1 MENKKNPNNQLSTS
15 SLVSE
20 FQYLIKSL
28 YFEKERNDQT
38 SVTSLINQLRKFSK
52 DYYIDLINLEE
63 NLFIEVATLL
73 SINESDPETALTIR
87 SQYTKCLKE
96 TFGGDSLILSDYCK
110 ATSFRHS
117 LFLFIVT
124 LRYCSRHR

>member
-15 SLVSE
+15 SLVSQ

-28 YFEKERNDQT
+28 YFEKERNDEA
-38 SVTSLINQLRKFSK
+38 SVTSLTNQLRKFSK
-52 DYYIDLINLEE
+52 DYYTDLINLEE

-87 SQYTKCLKE
+87 SHYTKCLKE
-96 TFGGDSLILSDYCK
+96 IFGGDSLILSDYCNT
-110 ATSFRHS
+110 TSFCNI
-117 LFLFIVT
+117 LFLIIVT
-124 LRYCSRHR
+124 RRYCSRHR